1 MAARTRFAPA
11 APQLLPVLPIQ
22 PQVEVHRC
30 RGTGLLPGL
39 CRAVGLWG
47 AVGWLVNRPHV
58 PISGN
63 SSHREEGCY
72 VGWDP
77 RGEGCLQGTL
87 LWDVKATLRK
97 RWRHK
102 AEWRANILKD
112 FFKKGPEITVAGMQ
126 GTAALDQSPNPT
138 MLSLVWGNF
147 SLYSTALCTLPS
159 YILHAP
165 GTQIQPERSLGHGS
179 SPAFGSLWSTWG
191 SQAQK

>member
-1 MAARTRFAPA
+1 MWLLGRGLHRLPHSCFQFFPSSPRWKSTDVGEQDCSLGCAGLRDSGELWDGSLIGPMYQLVATAPTEKKVA
-11 APQLLPVLPIQ
+11 TWGGTPV
-22 PQVEVHRC
+22 
-30 RGTGLLPGL
+30 
-39 CRAVGLWG
+39 
-47 AVGWLVNRPHV
+47 
-58 PISGN
+58 
-63 SSHREEGCY
+63 
-72 VGWDP
+72 
-77 RGEGCLQGTL
+77 GCLQGTL

-165 GTQIQPERSLGHGS
+165 GTQIQPGRSLGHGS